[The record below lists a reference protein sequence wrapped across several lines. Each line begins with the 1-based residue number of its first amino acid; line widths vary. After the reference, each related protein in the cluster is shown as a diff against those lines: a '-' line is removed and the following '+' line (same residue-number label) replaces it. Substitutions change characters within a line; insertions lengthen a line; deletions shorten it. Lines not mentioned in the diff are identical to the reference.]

1 MSVTKKENLDIL
13 QNGRTV
19 KFEILGQ
26 EVLDKKV
33 AMSGH
38 SGRVYLPQDWIG
50 KRVKIIRTD

>member
-1 MSVTKKENLDIL
+1 MSVTRKTTFDIL
-13 QNGRTV
+13 QNGRIV
-19 KFEILGQ
+19 KFEILGE

-38 SGRVYLPQDWIG
+38 SGRIYLPQDWIG